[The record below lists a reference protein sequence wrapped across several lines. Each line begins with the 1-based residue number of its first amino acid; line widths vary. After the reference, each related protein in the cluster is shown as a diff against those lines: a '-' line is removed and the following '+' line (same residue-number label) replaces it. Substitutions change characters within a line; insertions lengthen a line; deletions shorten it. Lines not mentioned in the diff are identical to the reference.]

1 MRKSK
6 PKLKLISKI
15 IKDDKDYE
23 CVEIKLSN
31 DLDVF
36 YDLSLWKFYMDSEWI
51 DLVKKDKSGI
61 HSYFIYNIISVKF
74 ERKIHTTLNVNPELK
89 PVA

>member
-6 PKLKLISKI
+6 PKLRLISKI

-31 DLDVF
+31 DLDVS
-36 YDLSLWKFYMDSEWI
+36 YDLSLWKFYMDNEWI
-51 DLVKKDKSGI
+51 DFVKKDKSGI
-61 HSYFIYNIISVKF
+61 HSYFIYNILSVKF
-74 ERKIHTTLNVNPELK
+74 EKKAIVSNPELK